1 LDTFFA
7 ILIIVAVVAGV
18 FLLRRGTRAATRAAM
33 QRLLYRSEYQ
43 EGKQIVSAPIR
54 ISIQARASDIMREV
68 TAQVTTAQLPLG
80 LKGVVYESSRTA
92 DRITYAF
99 GNMVVPKSFEAEVL
113 CASHGATTDAAFSVL
128 AWRENDGLILGRE
141 TLQRL
146 RKEVLAGFA
155 AAGADTTI
163 IDGLAI
169 EHGPASPFLTDTTGL
184 KKYGFGV
191 VGGVLA
197 VIAIVK
203 VSVIGFYPSE
213 APLYIG
219 MLIAGGVCLYVS
231 TKIKISKGG
240 EDAASRHAVP
250 ASDSTTPVH
259 VQKADSGEPA
269 DGGDRRSTAQ
279 GNAEKVRYCT
289 GCGSPVR
296 AAAAFCGSCGATVSR

>member
-1 LDTFFA
+1 VHA
-7 ILIIVAVVAGV
+7 
-18 FLLRRGTRAATRAAM
+18 
-33 QRLLYRSEYQ
+33 
-43 EGKQIVSAPIR
+43 
-54 ISIQARASDIMREV
+54 V

-99 GNMVVPKSFEAEVL
+99 GNTVVPRSFEAEVL
-113 CASHGATTDAAFSVL
+113 CASRGATTDAAFSVL

-141 TLQRL
+141 TLHRL
-146 RKEVLAGFA
+146 LKEVLAGFA

-169 EHGPASPFLTDTTGL
+169 EHTAVSPFLTDTTGL

-197 VIAIVK
+197 AIAIVK
-203 VSVIGFYPSE
+203 VSVIGYYPSE

-219 MLIAGGVCLYVS
+219 MLIVGCVCLYVS
-231 TKIKISKGG
+231 TKVKISEGG
-240 EDAASRHAVP
+240 ADAASRHAAP
-250 ASDSTTPVH
+250 ASDSTTQTH
-259 VQKADSGEPA
+259 VQKADA
-269 DGGDRRSTAQ
+269 RAQFAGGAQPSAAQ
-279 GNAEKVRYCT
+279 GNAEKVRYCR

-296 AAAAFCGSCGATVSR
+296 AAASFCGSCGATVSR